1 MVNQMYPKLEIN
13 LKYLRENVAEM
24 VRRCGERGI
33 EIAGVIK
40 GTTGLAAYKRKDKKR
55 NCLS

>member
-24 VRRCGERGI
+24 VRRYGERGI

-40 GTTGLAAYKRKDKKR
+40 GTTGLVECAK
-55 NCLS
+55 